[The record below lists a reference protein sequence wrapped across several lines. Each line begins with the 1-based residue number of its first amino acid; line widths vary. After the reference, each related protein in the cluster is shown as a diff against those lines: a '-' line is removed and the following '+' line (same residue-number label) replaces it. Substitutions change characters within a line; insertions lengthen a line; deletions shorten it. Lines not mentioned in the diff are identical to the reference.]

1 MSTLCRNTTWI
12 CRERTDLH
20 MRRNPLSEQLGTVFT
35 FLLPVIY
42 IVLGAL
48 LLFVPDLNTKVF
60 AELLGALLA
69 ILGAAFIIHYFL
81 TRAYLEMNAYG
92 FSIGALAVILGI
104 CVLIRSDDVANSLS
118 VFLNLCIM
126 LTAIIKLQNA
136 IQLLFLRTRL
146 WIPVLC
152 ISLAFL
158 VCTILITVNP
168 FTDQV
173 RDTFTYI
180 VLLCDG
186 VASFANA
193 ILLRIVMRR
202 KPRPDRNEIIRV

>member
-1 MSTLCRNTTWI
+1 MKRGL
-12 CRERTDLH
+12 
-20 MRRNPLSEQLGTVFT
+20 LSDQLGTVFT
-35 FLLPVIY
+35 FLLPIVY

-60 AELLGALLA
+60 AELLGALLI
-69 ILGAAFIIHYFL
+69 ILGAALVIHYFL
-81 TRAYLEMNAYG
+81 TRAYHDMNAYG
-92 FSIGALAVILGI
+92 FSIGALAIILGV
-104 CVLIRSDDVANSLS
+104 CVLLKSSDVANSLS

-136 IQLLFLRTRL
+136 IQLFFLRTKW

-152 ISLAFL
+152 VSLAFL
-158 VCTILITVNP
+158 VCTVLITVNP
-168 FTDQV
+168 FTDET
-173 RDTFTYI
+173 RDLFTYI

-193 ILLRIVMRR
+193 ILLRIVSRMQARLA
-202 KPRPDRNEIIRV
+202 NNSIVRV

>member
-1 MSTLCRNTTWI
+1 
-12 CRERTDLH
+12 
-20 MRRNPLSEQLGTVFT
+20 MRKSPLSEQLGTVFT
-35 FLLPVIY
+35 LLLPIIY

-60 AELLGALLA
+60 AELLGALLV
-69 ILGAAFIIHYFL
+69 IIGAALIIHYFL
-81 TRAYLEMNAYG
+81 SRAYMDTNAYG
-92 FSIGALAVILGI
+92 FSVGALAIILGV
-104 CVLIRSDDVANSLS
+104 CVLVKSTDVANSLS
-118 VFLNLCIM
+118 VFLNICIM

-136 IQLLFLRTRL
+136 IQLLFLRNKF

-152 ISLAFL
+152 VSIAFL
-158 VCTILITVNP
+158 VCTVLIAINP
-168 FTDQV
+168 FEEAV

-193 ILLRIVMRR
+193 VLLRIVMRKHFR
-202 KPRPDRNEIIRV
+202 SSRMDLVETR